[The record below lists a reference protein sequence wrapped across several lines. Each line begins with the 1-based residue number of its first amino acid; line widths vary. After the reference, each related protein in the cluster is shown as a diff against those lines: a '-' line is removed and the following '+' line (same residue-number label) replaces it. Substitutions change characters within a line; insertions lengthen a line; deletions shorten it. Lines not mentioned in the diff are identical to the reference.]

1 MDNGIDAALTRLLSF
16 PKRGSGV
23 GLPRFVRLAAPLFE
37 RPWLQG
43 LEAIRVTGS
52 NGKGS
57 VAAMTSALL
66 QALSI
71 PTGLY
76 VSPHL
81 FRWNERVAVGGQHI
95 SDHEIV
101 RAMAWLEGR
110 LAEYAATHPDE
121 TVGAFEAF
129 TAVALHALDAR
140 APKALVA
147 EAGIGGRFDPTRAL
161 PGGLVAL
168 TSVDLEHTELL
179 GDTAE
184 LIAYDK
190 ADLTPAGGHL
200 VTGRLPDALFAKLV
214 AYGKA
219 SRFTVER
226 ATDRLRVGAVS
237 YGRTHTTAD
246 VLVDGM
252 RIDGLRLRPLG
263 RHQIDNAALALV
275 LVRRFLTRTGR
286 EELLQY
292 LPQAAR
298 VALTELGW
306 PGRFERVHTEP
317 EVFVDVGHTPDA
329 ALNVART
336 ARDVFGGEPV
346 LLVLGVSRDKDAAGI
361 AAALAPIA
369 TEVFV
374 TRSQHRGGALERV
387 RDALLDVVPG
397 LPITLAPTVSG
408 ALAAARARGLATGY
422 PILVAGSLFLA
433 VESIEVLAGR
443 DPAGLRFF

>member
-1 MDNGIDAALTRLLSF
+1 MEAPIDAAITRLLGF

-23 GLPRFVRLAAPLFE
+23 GLPRFVELAAPLFE
-37 RPWLQG
+37 RPWLSG
-43 LEAIRVTGS
+43 LESIRVTGS

-71 PTGLY
+71 TTGLY

-81 FRWNERVAVGGQHI
+81 FRWNERVAFDGQHI
-95 SDHEIV
+95 TDHEIV
-101 RAMAWLEGR
+101 RAVAWLEGR
-110 LAEYAATHPDE
+110 IAAVAAATPGE
-121 TVGAFEAF
+121 SVGAFEAF

-140 APKALVA
+140 APEVLVA

-179 GDTAE
+179 GDTTE

-190 ADLTPAGGHL
+190 ADLTPDGGHL
-200 VTGRLPDALFAKLV
+200 VTGRLDDALFAKLV
-214 AYGKA
+214 SYAKA
-219 SRFTVER
+219 RRFTVER
-226 ATDRLRVGAVS
+226 ATERLRVGAVS
-237 YGRTHTTAD
+237 FGRTHTTVD
-246 VLVDGM
+246 LVVDGM

-286 EELLQY
+286 DDKLAY

-306 PGRFERVHTEP
+306 PGRFERVHPSP

-329 ALNVART
+329 ARVAAAT
-336 ARDVFGGEPV
+336 ARDVFDGEPV
-346 LLVLGVSRDKDAAGI
+346 VLVVGVSRDKDAAGI
-361 AAALAPIA
+361 ARALAPVASEAI
-369 TEVFV
+369 V
-374 TRSQHRGGALERV
+374 TSSHHRGGAPERV
-387 RDALLDVVPG
+387 LEALVAAEPG
-397 LPITLAPTVSG
+397 LPARIVPTVAD
-408 ALAAARARGLATGY
+408 ALELARARSLATGH
-422 PILVAGSLFLA
+422 PVLVAGSLFLA

-443 DPAGLRFF
+443 DPSRLRFF